1 MHVIDFMVPAL
12 AFIITQN
19 VECLG
24 LGLFKFVTLNLEM
37 HLLHFHVHAFSSLG
51 AQQTCVF

>member
-1 MHVIDFMVPAL
+1 MDLIHFMAPAL

-24 LGLFKFVTLNLEM
+24 LGLSKFIKLNLEI
-37 HLLHFHVHAFSSLG
+37 HHSHFYVYALYERVMER
-51 AQQTCVF
+51 AI